1 MAGMTWEILNI
12 IGTIAFAI
20 SGAFIAIKVNYDI
33 LGVYIL
39 GFTTAFGGGLIRN
52 LVIGIPV
59 QNIWMQSTLF
69 KFAFLAITLVL
80 LFPNIWNILWKV
92 NSIEFFDAIG
102 LAAFAIQGANYAV
115 STEVPAVAVVLA
127 AVITG
132 AGGGLLR
139 DIFAGRKPMIFHSD
153 VYALWAAI
161 AGLII
166 GLDWVR
172 GSYVTIFLFIAI
184 VVLRILSLYFDW
196 SLPRSFYI
204 VKDHDDQEK

>member
-1 MAGMTWEILNI
+1 MTDVTWEILNI

-20 SGAFIAIKVNYDI
+20 SGAFIAIDAKYDI

-59 QNIWMQSTLF
+59 QNIWMQDTLF

-80 LFPNIWNILWKV
+80 LLPNIWDARWKV

-115 STEVPAVAVVLA
+115 STEVPIVAVILA
-127 AVITG
+127 AIITG
-132 AGGGLLR
+132 AGGGMLR
-139 DIFAGRKPMIFHSD
+139 DIFAGRKPMIFYSD

-184 VVLRILSLYFDW
+184 FVLRILSLYFDW

>member
-1 MAGMTWEILNI
+1 MTDVTWEVLNI

-20 SGAFIAIKVNYDI
+20 SGAFIALEAKYDI

-69 KFAFLAITLVL
+69 KFAFLTITIVL
-80 LFPNIWNILWKV
+80 ILPVSGEAFGKKHRV
-92 NSIEFFDAIG
+92 FDAIG

-115 STEVPAVAVVLA
+115 SMEVPIIAVVLA
-127 AVITG
+127 AIMTG
-132 AGGGLLR
+132 TGGGILR
-139 DIFAGRKPMIFHSD
+139 DLFAGRKPMIFYSE

-166 GLDWVR
+166 GLDWIR
-172 GSYVTIFLFIAI
+172 GPYVVIILFISI
-184 VVLRILSLYFDW
+184 VVLRILSAYFNW
-196 SLPRSFYI
+196 NLPHYFNLKKKENSS
-204 VKDHDDQEK
+204 V

>member
-1 MAGMTWEILNI
+1 MTDMTWEVLNI

-20 SGAFIAIKVNYDI
+20 SGAFIALEAKYDI

-69 KFAFLAITLVL
+69 KFAFLAITVVL
-80 LFPNIWNILWKV
+80 ILPSIWGGLWKK
-92 NSIEFFDAIG
+92 SIVFFDAIG

-115 STEVPAVAVVLA
+115 SMEVPIIAVVLA
-127 AVITG
+127 AIMTG
-132 AGGGLLR
+132 TGGGILR
-139 DIFAGRKPMIFHSD
+139 DLFAGRKPMIFYSE

-166 GLDWVR
+166 GLDWIR
-172 GSYVTIFLFIAI
+172 GPYVVIILFISI
-184 VVLRILSLYFDW
+184 VVLRILSAYFNW
-196 SLPRSFYI
+196 NLPHYFNF
-204 VKDHDDQEK
+204 KKEKEE

>member
-1 MAGMTWEILNI
+1 MTDVTWEVLNI

-20 SGAFIAIKVNYDI
+20 SGAFIALEAKYDI

-69 KFAFLAITLVL
+69 KFAFLTITIVL
-80 LFPNIWNILWKV
+80 ILPSIWGGLWKK
-92 NSIEFFDAIG
+92 SIVFFDAIG

-115 STEVPAVAVVLA
+115 SMEVPIIAVVLA
-127 AVITG
+127 AIMTG
-132 AGGGLLR
+132 TGGGILR
-139 DIFAGRKPMIFHSD
+139 DLFSGRKPMIFYSE

-166 GLDWVR
+166 GLDWIR
-172 GSYVTIFLFIAI
+172 GPYVVIILFISI
-184 VVLRILSLYFDW
+184 VVLRILSAYFNW
-196 SLPRSFYI
+196 NLPHYFNFKKER
-204 VKDHDDQEK
+204 E